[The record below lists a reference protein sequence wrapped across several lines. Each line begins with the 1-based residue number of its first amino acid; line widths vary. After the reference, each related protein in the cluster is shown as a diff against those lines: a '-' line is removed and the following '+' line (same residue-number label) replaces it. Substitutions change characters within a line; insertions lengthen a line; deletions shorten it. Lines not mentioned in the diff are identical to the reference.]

1 MFGRKNEDR
10 SNVLVTVISGLTSR
24 ESDKMFK
31 HITKGKNKYASSA
44 RGTCV
49 KSTLDG
55 VSKALSS
62 NRHLLGK

>member
-1 MFGRKNEDR
+1 MFGRKNADR

-31 HITKGKNKYASSA
+31 HIIKGKNRYASSA

-55 VSKALSS
+55 VAKALGS
-62 NRHLLGK
+62 NKKLLGK